1 MPYGLNFIH
10 AARENTKPSAR
21 LNLSLKWVLS
31 SNGFFHFKMFTIFF
45 SPDASYAVAGSS
57 DGSLFIW
64 NVTKGKVE
72 QVLKGHRS
80 V

>member
-1 MPYGLNFIH
+1 MMSDPYDKKSH
-10 AARENTKPSAR
+10 
-21 LNLSLKWVLS
+21 LSLKTKAKCKEGRTTLTVHPFLS
-31 SNGFFHFKMFTIFF
+31 

-80 V
+80 VGL